1 MPGTTS
7 SQSRES
13 NVANIG
19 GDSTRA
25 SSNLLPY
32 LTLFTSFSTL
42 ICCAIPA
49 LLVSIGMGAA
59 LAATV
64 STVPQLIWLSENK
77 GLVFGVAGGMLA
89 LSVLSMRFAGN
100 RTCPIDPKLA
110 AACQR
115 GRKFSRVILW
125 ISCALYVIGAF
136 FAFLAPLLLS

>member
-1 MPGTTS
+1 VANLGEEATHTS
-7 SQSRES
+7 S
-13 NVANIG
+13 NF
-19 GDSTRA
+19 
-25 SSNLLPY
+25 LPY

-64 STVPQLIWLSENK
+64 SAVPQLIWLSENK
-77 GLVFGVAGGMLA
+77 GLVFGVAGGLLA
-89 LSVLSMRFAGN
+89 LSVLSMRFASN

-115 GRKFSRVILW
+115 GRKFSRITLW
-125 ISCALYVIGAF
+125 ISCVLYVIGAF